1 MKPEMEALGR
11 RAVACR
17 GWRFIRGASVVDAD
31 NGEDG
36 VVITEDRYPDV
47 AWDTCDGAD
56 GAPYRSSRRLLPD
69 FDDPATRGALL
80 ELVREAWADPEAY
93 AGVWRCE
100 DARGQYRWVV
110 WGSRDGIPTILGGGA
125 TEAEALVAALEA
137 AP

>member
-1 MKPEMEALGR
+1 MTPEVKALGR

-17 GWRFIRGASVVDAD
+17 GWRFMRGVSVVDAD
-31 NGEDG
+31 NGDYGLVSCEDYHA
-36 VVITEDRYPDV
+36 EV
-47 AWDTCDGAD
+47 AWDTCD

-69 FDDPATRGALL
+69 FGDAPTRGALL

-125 TEAEALVAALEA
+125 TEVEAMLAALEA
-137 AP
+137 SP